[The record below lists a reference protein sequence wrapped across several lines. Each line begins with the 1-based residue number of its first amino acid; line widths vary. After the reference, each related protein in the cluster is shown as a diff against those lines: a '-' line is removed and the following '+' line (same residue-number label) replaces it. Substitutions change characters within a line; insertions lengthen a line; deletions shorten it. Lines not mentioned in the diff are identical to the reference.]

1 MSIKETVDRIMA
13 DKKMTRAEYEQF
25 FLQIMDDTKIDA
37 EENEQI
43 TRLRELIEKKEIKVE

>member
-25 FLQIMDDTKIDA
+25 FLQVMDDTKIDA